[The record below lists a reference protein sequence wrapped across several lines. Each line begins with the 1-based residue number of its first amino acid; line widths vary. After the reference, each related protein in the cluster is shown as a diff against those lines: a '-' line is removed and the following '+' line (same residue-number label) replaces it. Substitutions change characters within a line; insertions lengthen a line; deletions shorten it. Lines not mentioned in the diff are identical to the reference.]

1 MTFIDARASAK
12 GAGEPCRKVTNFG
25 CGRMNDFKMGKWDA
39 AIVVIGGV
47 EVDSLVEDAHSIG
60 ATFSSP

>member
-1 MTFIDARASAK
+1 M
-12 GAGEPCRKVTNFG
+12 GE
-25 CGRMNDFKMGKWDA
+25 WDA